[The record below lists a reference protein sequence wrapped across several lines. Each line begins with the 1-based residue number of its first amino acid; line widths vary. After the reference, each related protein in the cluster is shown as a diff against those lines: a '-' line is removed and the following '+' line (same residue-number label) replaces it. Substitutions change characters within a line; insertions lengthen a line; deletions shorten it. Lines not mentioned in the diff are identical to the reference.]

1 MSTAVTGGGALRRQ
15 APLELSRNLR
25 VGVCKEASMCFSIH
39 VKRRCSTNLIAIC
52 VCSLHSKLS
61 NALYEPMNSCLIA
74 CAPNAQITPVVQQ
87 HVSPPPLS
95 SSILLSLW
103 TGVKEFLQ
111 DQDTAT
117 SQTVRTGLTGLA
129 YVLSVQL

>member
-1 MSTAVTGGGALRRQ
+1 
-15 APLELSRNLR
+15 
-25 VGVCKEASMCFSIH
+25 
-39 VKRRCSTNLIAIC
+39 
-52 VCSLHSKLS
+52 
-61 NALYEPMNSCLIA
+61 MNSCLIA